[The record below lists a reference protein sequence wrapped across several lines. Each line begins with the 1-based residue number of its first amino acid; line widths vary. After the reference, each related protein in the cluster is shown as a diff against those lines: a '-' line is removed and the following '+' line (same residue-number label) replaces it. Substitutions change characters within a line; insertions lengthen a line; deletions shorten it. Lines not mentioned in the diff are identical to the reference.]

1 VNTTGGETPEDD
13 QKAMKALE
21 ALATWSAWVPLA
33 VVRVEAPRLPGV
45 YMAREGATGRIIYVG
60 MAGERDG
67 RGRVRPKGIW
77 GRLSVYSSGKGA
89 VSGLG
94 EAAFDRALADPDW
107 IANQLTSLRAGQ
119 VRRTKHWAREALVRA
134 DLHLRWATCPD
145 KASARALEIKA
156 RMALGDQELW
166 KRVL

>member
-1 VNTTGGETPEDD
+1 MATSGEALDYGCDLAGQQGRHVSTTGGEATPRSSVARVNTTGGETPEDY

-67 RGRVRPKGIW
+67 RGRVSPKGIW
-77 GRLSVYSSGKGA
+77 AASRSTPAAKAQSV
-89 VSGLG
+89 
-94 EAAFDRALADPDW
+94 D
-107 IANQLTSLRAGQ
+107 
-119 VRRTKHWAREALVRA
+119 WARRHSTVRSPTPTGS
-134 DLHLRWATCPD
+134 RI
-145 KASARALEIKA
+145 S
-156 RMALGDQELW
+156 
-166 KRVL
+166 